1 MTKLTTPKAILIG
14 SFMITLAVLFRID
27 AAVIEEAKAEV
38 AGMDS
43 RDLGR
48 DRDFRSA
55 VESIVEDC
63 TVGGD
68 VDDDTFYGSVDC

>member
-38 AGMDS
+38 AGMNYMALKSDY
-43 RDLGR
+43 
-48 DRDFRSA
+48 DFKKA
-55 VESIVEDC
+55 VGKVVEKYC
-63 TVGGD
+63 TVDRSGGI
-68 VDDDTFYGSVDC
+68 SC